1 MNGSKLELNA
11 NGSLAEILVNDKDIS
26 NMVTGIDIKIRAGD
40 LPKATVYLADSEID
54 MTLNSALTKYKKPN
68 KLKRLLRKI
77 SL

>member
-11 NGSLAEILVNDKDIS
+11 DGSIAKLVVNNEDIS

-40 LPKATVYLADSEID
+40 LTKATVYLADPEID
-54 MTLNSALTKYKKPN
+54 MTVNSALIKYKKPN
-68 KLKRLLRKI
+68 KLKRLLKII